1 MKENTIDNKPDFFS
15 ILKKSIKQDILPI
28 LTNLRLAI
36 FMLLFIALFSI
47 SGTVI
52 EQGESLEFYKTN
64 YPLQPALFGFLT
76 WKVILTLGL
85 DHVYSTW
92 WFLALL
98 ILFGTSIT
106 ACSFTR
112 QLPALKVA
120 RKWKFYNKAKQFNKL
135 ALSAEFNLGNQNN
148 ASIDKLI
155 EKLHQKNYKV
165 FQEQNNEN
173 LLYARKGIVGRIGPI
188 VVHIGIIV
196 ILLGSI
202 LGTMTGFIGQE
213 MIPSGETFQV
223 KNIYNAGP
231 LADAQIPKD
240 WAVKVNRFWIDYTPK
255 GDVDQFY
262 SDLSVVDEQGKELD
276 RQTIFVNKPLRYKG
290 VTFYQTNWG
299 LSAVRVQINNSPIF
313 QLPMAPLNTN
323 GNGRLWGTWVPTKP
337 DMSEGV
343 SLIAKDLQGLLLVYD
358 PNGKLANTVRTGMSV
373 QVNGVTL
380 KVLDVIGSTGLQIKA
395 DPGVPVVYAGFAVLM
410 LGVVMSYFSHSQVW
424 ALQENGCLY
433 VGGKTNRAQVV
444 FEREVLGIFD
454 SLSSSSQTDEPKKV
468 SESVVS
474 SS

>member
-1 MKENTIDNKPDFFS
+1 MKDNTIDNKFDFFS
-15 ILKKSIKQDILPI
+15 VLKKSIKQDILPI

-36 FMLLFIALFSI
+36 LMLLIIALFSI

-173 LLYARKGIVGRIGPI
+173 LLYARKGIIGRIGPI
-188 VVHIGIIV
+188 VVHIGIII

-202 LGTMTGFIGQE
+202 FGTMTGFIGQE

-231 LADAQIPKD
+231 FADAQIPKD

-299 LSAVRVQINNSPIF
+299 LSAVRVQVNNSPIF

-358 PNGKLANTVRTGMSV
+358 PNGKLANTVRSGMSV

-380 KVLDVIGSTGLQIKA
+380 KVLDVVGSTGLQIKA

-444 FEREVLGIFD
+444 FEREILGIFD

-468 SESVVS
+468 PGSVVS